1 MRGEIKYPEMLTTR
15 VPEGYTDRL
24 RAVLDDKGT
33 PGEFLRDMIMTV
45 VHERERQRAERR
57 G

>member
-45 VHERERQRAERR
+45 VHERERQREERR